1 MSRGR
6 PIVRRDT
13 GDKTASLQRSRLKS
27 ITGRSCFRSTIRKV
41 NNSFLPPFS
50 SIFLIRDREIKL
62 NVKSL
67 PILLSRSDRWN
78 RRITKIIGEEQSV
91 NFRFATIARK
101 GSDSNWSP
109 RSVVNS
115 LVRLVWHSAK
125 GERSKKERRNEVEA
139 DRVEAQCFCYICQL
153 IGRSSWER
161 LCGEQTWPT
170 MRELKEKPEASGCFS
185 CGTALRA
192 ERGLYFCFRNDSR
205 SVTSCPIR
213 FEITSIHRSNGRIV
227 RRRLLSDISF
237 PIVRPV
243 L

>member
-1 MSRGR
+1 MGRGR

-78 RRITKIIGEEQSV
+78 RRIAKIIGEEQSV
-91 NFRFATIARK
+91 NFHFATIARK

-115 LVRLVWHSAK
+115 LVRLVWRRAKDRRKNEGTKWRQIVWRPNVFVISAN
-125 GERSKKERRNEVEA
+125 SLA
-139 DRVEAQCFCYICQL
+139 
-153 IGRSSWER
+153 
-161 LCGEQTWPT
+161 
-170 MRELKEKPEASGCFS
+170 
-185 CGTALRA
+185 ALRGNVFVVSK
-192 ERGLYFCFRNDSR
+192 RGPQCVN
-205 SVTSCPIR
+205 
-213 FEITSIHRSNGRIV
+213 
-227 RRRLLSDISF
+227 
-237 PIVRPV
+237 
-243 L
+243 